1 MTLRNQ
7 VKEIKTPIALTYTAK
22 LFDIDFSNIIETCDQ
37 QKNNL
42 NIDEIMRKGFK
53 EFQNCLD
60 EYLKE
65 LKLSFT
71 EGSLIKIF
79 GSVTLKNGAILRA
92 TNEFHG
98 KAWFSNIAVAMNNE
112 ELSEYQSDK
121 GICYGQVLFYNN
133 NNNELK
139 IQILTISILIIFRL
153 Y

>member
-53 EFQNCLD
+53 EFQNCLY